1 MAGPNKRPLPDSAG
15 GSGEI
20 YPQRPGEKMCAYY
33 MTTRSCSFGVTC
45 RFDHPA
51 WVPVGGIPSWK
62 EVEYL
67 PSVHFC
73 DVRSHW
79 QPGVLLYN
87 CKVWWPSMWH
97 LVGASVSSSLRRMNP
112 FTPSKGSDSYLEPQ
126 PGNTIQEIWSTWN
139 ELHAVWI
146 MNSISLSWRWIQ
158 WGRLKYMSSPK
169 YGSI

>member
-67 PSVHFC
+67 PSVYFC
-73 DVRSHW
+73 DVRSH
-79 QPGVLLYN
+79 
-87 CKVWWPSMWH
+87 
-97 LVGASVSSSLRRMNP
+97 
-112 FTPSKGSDSYLEPQ
+112 
-126 PGNTIQEIWSTWN
+126 
-139 ELHAVWI
+139 
-146 MNSISLSWRWIQ
+146 
-158 WGRLKYMSSPK
+158 
-169 YGSI
+169 